1 MSQRQSSGAS
11 SKQQAV
17 ADEIT
22 AELPQSTRVVILL
35 GSNLSPSRSELLKW
49 KPANGA
55 GVGGVC
61 MVERSTPM
69 TDSVHLHALTSR
81 EERDLA
87 LFENVGE
94 VYEWAREEL
103 LSAFE
108 GKTDFLICDQLGPEI
123 VLGEGLDSAVRTV
136 VWKEEE
142 DERDDEV
149 EKMLLVLVVSEDSL
163 VEYVKDVYKLSSER
177 TVMHRGSFSSFKARA
192 EAWYDKHHNRFLLR
206 RRRRREIQEPPT
218 SFSTDFPTDEVSGHF
233 YGAVRFPL
241 LIGVLLLIA
250 LELLLYTGLLQIV
263 VVYERATR
271 AHRSTRKSLELAT
284 HEKTWRRCARKL
296 DNLEGKPGGSL
307 PELSLAKNFATR
319 LERAI
324 GQIETGEVEK
334 GREEIIRCL
343 FEITAPDAVHTLLP
357 ESLYTQNHTG
367 RNQEACK
374 FVELVEKAVAFIAN
388 SLLPSPSALNADT
401 SRISPRSVAVRRNST
416 TIPPGVFGSSE
427 EELDFRCEEEKKKVL
442 SELAR
447 AYGSTALCLSG
458 GACNAFF
465 HLGVIRTLL
474 ERGIL
479 PKHIS
484 GASGGALVGSFVAT
498 HTDEELMLLLNNPS
512 QLSKIFDPCSGAGW
526 PTLAKNL
533 LTRLTIFD
541 AKEWANKLQAKVCG
555 TLTFQEAFLR
565 TGRSLTIMAFN
576 GVRHTRA
583 LNHKTAPDVCIFS
596 AVLASSAIPKLL
608 PAIELLRK
616 TKSGEIVP
624 FLAWGR
630 FWRDGSFEEEL
641 PFEALGRVFNASFTV
656 VSQVNPHI
664 VPFFYDNRGTAG
676 RAVEHLGGR
685 GWRGG
690 FVSSF
695 LERVLKQ
702 DMKKWLQIMDE
713 FRLLPPIF
721 ETDFSRLFLGQNFGS
736 VTLVPPVRFRDYL
749 NLVSD
754 PSTARKMNHYLIT
767 GSRMT
772 FPKLAMIEDRM
783 RVELALERV
792 LQTVTAR
799 MIDKGR
805 SVRIRNHS
813 STGASLGPEHEGSVT
828 L

>member
-1 MSQRQSSGAS
+1 VFAS
-11 SKQQAV
+11 
-17 ADEIT
+17 
-22 AELPQSTRVVILL
+22 
-35 GSNLSPSRSELLKW
+35 N
-49 KPANGA
+49 
-55 GVGGVC
+55 
-61 MVERSTPM
+61 
-69 TDSVHLHALTSR
+69 
-81 EERDLA
+81 
-87 LFENVGE
+87 
-94 VYEWAREEL
+94 
-103 LSAFE
+103 
-108 GKTDFLICDQLGPEI
+108 
-123 VLGEGLDSAVRTV
+123 
-136 VWKEEE
+136 
-142 DERDDEV
+142 
-149 EKMLLVLVVSEDSL
+149 
-163 VEYVKDVYKLSSER
+163 
-177 TVMHRGSFSSFKARA
+177 
-192 EAWYDKHHNRFLLR
+192 
-206 RRRRREIQEPPT
+206 
-218 SFSTDFPTDEVSGHF
+218 
-233 YGAVRFPL
+233 
-241 LIGVLLLIA
+241 
-250 LELLLYTGLLQIV
+250 
-263 VVYERATR
+263 
-271 AHRSTRKSLELAT
+271 
-284 HEKTWRRCARKL
+284 
-296 DNLEGKPGGSL
+296 
-307 PELSLAKNFATR
+307 
-319 LERAI
+319 
-324 GQIETGEVEK
+324 
-334 GREEIIRCL
+334 
-343 FEITAPDAVHTLLP
+343 
-357 ESLYTQNHTG
+357 
-367 RNQEACK
+367 
-374 FVELVEKAVAFIAN
+374 
-388 SLLPSPSALNADT
+388 
-401 SRISPRSVAVRRNST
+401 
-416 TIPPGVFGSSE
+416 E

-533 LTRLTIFD
+533 LTRPTIFD

-555 TLTFQEAFLR
+555 TLTFQEAFVR
-565 TGRSLTIMAFN
+565 TGRSLTIMVFN

-754 PSTARKMNHYLIT
+754 PNTARKMNHYLIA